1 MTNVRFGPFNAAFD
15 LQRELNKIFDTV
27 SPRCDVDVKVDAG
40 TWRPAVDVHEDENS
54 YLIEAELPGIAR
66 EDVKINFQDGALTI
80 SGERRYTH
88 EPKAEGNEGAEANAS
103 AKPSRNRNRVE
114 RFYGRFSRSFKLPA
128 TVNPENIKAR
138 FENGVLIVTVPKAE
152 VVKPKQIE
160 IG

>member
-15 LQRELNKIFDTV
+15 LQRELNKIFDSV

-40 TWRPAVDVHEDENS
+40 MWRPAVDVHEDENS

-66 EDVKINFQDGALTI
+66 EDVKINFQNGALTI
-80 SGERRYTH
+80 SGERRYVH
-88 EPKAEGNEGAEANAS
+88 EQKTEENENPEATG
-103 AKPSRNRNRVE
+103 KQFKNRNRVE

-128 TVNPENIKAR
+128 MVNPENITAR

-152 VVKPKQIE
+152 VVKPREIE